1 MLMAE
6 NVVLLQQRPTPKREI
21 EVSLRPATPC
31 EINVFIA
38 ALQSWIKKSPAI
50 EDPKAFWQAM
60 REDVAKYPIDV
71 LMDAAKQARGLRGFN
86 WTPSIKEMVEHCEH
100 LMEPRRAELRAIHR
114 AESDRRAREQE
125 AVERAAEAERE
136 AERQREREA
145 HRQAEIER
153 LRKLEAGARKRFGD
167 DGPLPGDVQL
177 ADSISNS
184 EVSRGGKP
192 ISWQAAL
199 AAGELWAAKFS
210 RLMALAA
217 RLRQALEQ
225 GRVSWDRALTI
236 AKMISADEANVR
248 RQIDD
253 IEGVAASYPGDQP
266 TESFWR
272 ALCKIHTACGLDAR
286 QFSEDAAAAAIE
298 NLKNL
303 TGLQKLADVRAIIDR
318 QASEEW
324 QQRRQ
329 RRPVR
334 IPSAG
339 GMTENIS

>member
-1 MLMAE
+1 
-6 NVVLLQQRPTPKREI
+6 
-21 EVSLRPATPC
+21 
-31 EINVFIA
+31 
-38 ALQSWIKKSPAI
+38 
-50 EDPKAFWQAM
+50 
-60 REDVAKYPIDV
+60 
-71 LMDAAKQARGLRGFN
+71 
-86 WTPSIKEMVEHCEH
+86 
-100 LMEPRRAELRAIHR
+100 
-114 AESDRRAREQE
+114 
-125 AVERAAEAERE
+125 
-136 AERQREREA
+136 
-145 HRQAEIER
+145 
-153 LRKLEAGARKRFGD
+153 
-167 DGPLPGDVQL
+167 LPGDIQL

-184 EVSRGGKP
+184 EVSRGGKR

-210 RLMALAA
+210 RLMGFAA

-225 GRVSWDRALTI
+225 GRVSWDRALAI
-236 AKMISADEANVR
+236 AKMIPTDEANAR
-248 RQIDD
+248 SQIDD
-253 IEGVAASYPGDQP
+253 IEGVEASYPGDQP

-272 ALCKIHTACGLDAR
+272 ALWKIRAACGLDAR
-286 QFSEDAAAAAIE
+286 QFPEDAAAAAIE

-303 TGLQKLADVRAIIDR
+303 TGLQNLADVRAIIDR

>member
-1 MLMAE
+1 MAD
-6 NVVLLQQRPTPKREI
+6 NVVLLQQRPTRKREI

-86 WTPSIKEMVEHCEH
+86 WTPSIKEMVELCER

-184 EVSRGGKP
+184 EVSRGGNR

-272 ALCKIHTACGLDAR
+272 ALWKIHAACGLDAR
-286 QFSEDAAAAAIE
+286 QFPEDAAAAAIE

>member
-1 MLMAE
+1 MAD
-6 NVVLLQQRPTPKREI
+6 NVVPLQQRPTPKREI

-31 EINVFIA
+31 EIDVFIA

-50 EDPKAFWQAM
+50 EDPKAFWRAM

-86 WTPSIKEMVEHCEH
+86 WTPSIKEMVEFCER
-100 LMEPRRAELRAIHR
+100 LMEPRRAELRVIQR
-114 AESDRRAREQE
+114 AENDRRAREQE

-153 LRKLEAGARKRFGD
+153 LRNLEAGARKRFGD
-167 DGPLPGDVQL
+167 NGPLPGDVQL

-184 EVSRGGKP
+184 QVSRGGKR

-199 AAGELWAAKFS
+199 ADGELWAVKFS

-225 GRVSWDRALTI
+225 GRVSWDRALAI
-236 AKMISADEANVR
+236 AKMIPADEANAR
-248 RQIDD
+248 SQIDD
-253 IEGVAASYPGDQP
+253 IEGVEASYPGDQP

-286 QFSEDAAAAAIE
+286 QFPEDAAAAAIE

-334 IPSAG
+334 IPSAA
-339 GMTENIS
+339 ENIS

>member
-1 MLMAE
+1 MAD
-6 NVVLLQQRPTPKREI
+6 NVVLLQQRPTRKREI

-38 ALQSWIKKSPAI
+38 ALRSWIKKSPAI

-71 LMDAAKQARGLRGFN
+71 LMDAVKQARGLRGFN
-86 WTPSIKEMVEHCEH
+86 WTPSIKEMVELCEH

-184 EVSRGGKP
+184 EVSRGGKR

-286 QFSEDAAAAAIE
+286 QFPEDAAAAAIE

-324 QQRRQ
+324 QQRR